1 MINIGK
7 CNTSSESKKLKQI
20 NKINNFLSK
29 QDAYSILDIYI
40 TNMVADDVNTV
51 NSLTDDEDE
60 NMKKTIE
67 ISVTIYKALIQA
79 ADALEPV
86 LEDTLA
92 KL

>member
-1 MINIGK
+1 
-7 CNTSSESKKLKQI
+7 
-20 NKINNFLSK
+20 
-29 QDAYSILDIYI
+29 
-40 TNMVADDVNTV
+40 MVADDVTSINT
-51 NSLTDDEDE
+51 LTDDEDE

>member
-1 MINIGK
+1 MCIR
-7 CNTSSESKKLKQI
+7 
-20 NKINNFLSK
+20 
-29 QDAYSILDIYI
+29 DRYI
-40 TNMVADDVNTV
+40 TNMVADDVTMV

-86 LEDTLA
+86 LKDTLA

>member
-1 MINIGK
+1 MSRGLGDVYK
-7 CNTSSESKKLKQI
+7 RQI
-20 NKINNFLSK
+20 N
-29 QDAYSILDIYI
+29 
-40 TNMVADDVNTV
+40 T
-51 NSLTDDEDE
+51 LTDDEDE